1 MESKRTAEDS
11 LANSA
16 PWRLH
21 SWKASFL
28 MGLVT
33 LILGLIVAFRP
44 SGSLVVITVLLG
56 ILLMFSGVFH
66 IVAAIGA
73 PEGHRVWQAIA
84 GVLFIVGGTVLIRHL
99 QYSLALIGLIVG
111 FSWIIQGVSSLIGG
125 ITHQAGRGGWS
136 LFFGIVSLMAG
147 IVVVLVPVTSIVFL
161 ATFLGIWFAVIGV
174 FEMTDAWMSRRTWD
188 GTAAGPVSVPG
199 QRAQAEA
206 PGTAARDAEAP
217 APRPGTAQLRPGA
230 ADLPETAASRTSQAG
245 PSRRTR
251 RQPGW

>member
-1 MESKRTAEDS
+1 METERPERPAEDS

-33 LILGLIVAFRP
+33 LILGIIVAFRP
-44 SGSLVVITVLLG
+44 SESLTVISVLLG
-56 ILLMFSGVFH
+56 ILLIFSGVFH
-66 IVAAIGA
+66 IVAAIDA
-73 PEGHRVWQAIA
+73 PEHHRVWRAIA

-125 ITHQAGRGGWS
+125 ITHRGGWS
-136 LFFGIVSLMAG
+136 AFFGIVSLIAG
-147 IVVVLVPVTSIVFL
+147 IVVVSVPVTSIVFL
-161 ATFLGIWFAVIGV
+161 TTFLGIWFAVIGA
-174 FEMTDAWMSRRTWD
+174 FEMTDAWMSRHGWD
-188 GTAAGPVSVPG
+188 GPATGPVSVPG

-206 PGTAARDAEAP
+206 PDTGTGGTEAPGTAAGR
-217 APRPGTAQLRPGA
+217 RA
-230 ADLPETAASRTSQAG
+230 AG
-245 PSRRTR
+245 
-251 RQPGW
+251 G